1 MIEEFSLQDVIY
13 PIGLKTNPIPYL
25 KKADCFLLPSRHE
38 GKPMVITESFIMGV
52 VPIVTEYT
60 SAREQI
66 NDGVDGLVF
75 DNNEE
80 ALYQGLKKVVTNPE
94 ILDELK
100 QNILNNDYGNEK
112 EIVAFDKLLE
122 TLK

>member
-1 MIEEFSLQDVIY
+1 
-13 PIGLKTNPIPYL
+13 
-25 KKADCFLLPSRHE
+25 
-38 GKPMVITESFIMGV
+38 MVITESFIMGV
-52 VPIVTEYT
+52 VPVVTEYT

-94 ILDELK
+94 LLDELK
-100 QNILNNDYGNEK
+100 QNILSKDYGNEK
-112 EIVAFDKLLE
+112 EIAVFDKLLE
-122 TLK
+122 TLM